1 MWFKSARVYTGD
13 FSDLEGIFKDDAE
26 IEAAVQSVP
35 FRPCQGGEK
44 ASAGFA
50 PIFPDTG
57 AYSFKTA
64 GGVFLRVLE
73 EAKLLPSSVVM
84 SQLSEIVSKKEAE
97 LGREIRKNEREAL
110 KTALVNQLLERAF
123 PVRRD
128 MLVYVQPQKGI
139 CAVSV
144 SSAKRAETA
153 IALVRQAFTTF
164 PARVPQPRCAAED
177 RITSWV
183 SQGPVPEFFELGA
196 DTVLKS
202 SDEDGGIIRASRED
216 LTSEEIAVHIKAGKL
231 MTEIAL
237 TYKDELFFVLGS
249 DLSLKRMKP
258 LDQYLERALPEKT
271 EDRTADLQSHLV
283 IQGALLDELIP
294 YLFKLFD
301 CEE

>member
-1 MWFKSARVYTGD
+1 MWFKNARLYNGD
-13 FSDLEGIFKDDAE
+13 FSDLKDIFRDDAE
-26 IEAAVQSVP
+26 IEDAVKAVP

-50 PIFPDTG
+50 PLFADTG
-57 AYSFKTA
+57 AYSFKTN

-73 EAKLLPSSVVM
+73 ETKLLPSSVVM
-84 SQLSEIVSKKEAE
+84 TQLNEIIAKKESE
-97 LGREIRKNEREAL
+97 LGREVRKNEREAL

-128 MLVYVQPQKGI
+128 MLVYIHPELGI

-164 PARVPQPRCAAED
+164 PAKVPQPRCAAED

-183 SQGPVPEFFELGA
+183 SEGPVPEYFELGA

-202 SDEDGGIIRASRED
+202 SDENGGVIRASRED
-216 LTSEEIAVHIKAGKL
+216 LTSEEITVHIKAGKL
-231 MTEIAL
+231 MTELAL
-237 TYKDELFFVLGS
+237 TYKDEVFFVLGA
-249 DLSLKRMKP
+249 DLSLKRIKP

-271 EDRTADLQSHLV
+271 DDRVADQQAHLV
-283 IQGALLDELIP
+283 LQGALLDELVP
-294 YLFKLFD
+294 YIFKLFD
-301 CEE
+301 CDE